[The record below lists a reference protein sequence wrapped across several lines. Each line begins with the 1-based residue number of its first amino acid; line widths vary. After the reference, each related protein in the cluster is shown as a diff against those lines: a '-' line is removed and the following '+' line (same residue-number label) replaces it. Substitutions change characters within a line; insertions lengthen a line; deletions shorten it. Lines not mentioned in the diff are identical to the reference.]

1 MPTQR
6 AKPWDAYR
14 KVATQTAS
22 PAHLVL
28 MLYDGAIGFL
38 ERALAGFDAPDPLQI
53 NQTVNNNILRAQAI
67 IHEMNANL
75 NMEAGGEISVNFRRL
90 YNYFHARLREGNL
103 KKRKEPVLEI
113 LMRLRVLRDS
123 WAEMINRGP
132 APGGDAPAGDAPT
145 RHALAGDSAP
155 SSSFLA
161 VAA

>member
-1 MPTQR
+1 MLMPR
-6 AKPWDAYR
+6 PKPWDSYR

-38 ERALAGFDAPDPLQI
+38 ERALAGFDAADPGQV
-53 NQTVNNNILRAQAI
+53 NQAVNNNILRAQAI

-90 YNYFHARLREGNL
+90 YNYLHARLREANL
-103 KKRKEPVLEI
+103 KKQREPVQEAL
-113 LMRLRVLRDS
+113 LRLRILRDS
-123 WAEMINRGP
+123 WAEMLRRGP
-132 APGGDAPAGDAPT
+132 AGDPQFPGYAA
-145 RHALAGDSAP
+145 AGDSAP
-155 SSSFLA
+155 SSFQS